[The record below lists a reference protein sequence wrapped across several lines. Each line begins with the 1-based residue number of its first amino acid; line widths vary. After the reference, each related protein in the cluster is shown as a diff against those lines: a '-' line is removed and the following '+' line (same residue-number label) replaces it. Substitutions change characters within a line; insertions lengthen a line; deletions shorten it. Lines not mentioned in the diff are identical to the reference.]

1 VGVTLGTYG
10 VGMVLGAL
18 LASRVIG
25 ALPFGVVI
33 AIGPVA
39 GLAAALLMV
48 LTIWAP
54 SPGLAAASFF
64 VMGVGPIL
72 WVISTTTLRQTV
84 TPSHL
89 LGRVSA
95 INIVAAAAG
104 FLVQAVVILASP
116 VLRLARQPR
125 LAD

>member
-1 VGVTLGTYG
+1 VGDQQ
-10 VGMVLGAL
+10 
-18 LASRVIG
+18 
-25 ALPFGVVI
+25 
-33 AIGPVA
+33 
-39 GLAAALLMV
+39 
-48 LTIWAP
+48 
-54 SPGLAAASFF
+54 
-64 VMGVGPIL
+64 
-72 WVISTTTLRQTV
+72 RQTV

>member
-1 VGVTLGTYG
+1 
-10 VGMVLGAL
+10 
-18 LASRVIG
+18 
-25 ALPFGVVI
+25 
-33 AIGPVA
+33 
-39 GLAAALLMV
+39 
-48 LTIWAP
+48 
-54 SPGLAAASFF
+54 
-64 VMGVGPIL
+64 MGVGPIL

-104 FLVQAVVILASP
+104 FLVQAMVILASP